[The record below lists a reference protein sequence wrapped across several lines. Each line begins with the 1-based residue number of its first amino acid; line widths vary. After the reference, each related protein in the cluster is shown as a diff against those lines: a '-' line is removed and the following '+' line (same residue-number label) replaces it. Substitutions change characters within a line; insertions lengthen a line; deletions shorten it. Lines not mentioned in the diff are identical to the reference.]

1 MKSVARKL
9 RENQQ
14 PLPLIL
20 VAQAHSEHCQT
31 SKVERFAKIVSGFYI
46 STKSFLCVSYK
57 VTWSKVRHRD
67 KERIFIF
74 NLSQQQK
81 KLLALGQNFVHTLSA
96 YVHNDRL
103 KKLKTK

>member
-9 RENQQ
+9 RENQR

-20 VAQAHSEHCQT
+20 VAQTHSEHCQT
-31 SKVERFAKIVSGFYI
+31 SKMERFAKIVFV

-74 NLSQQQK
+74 NLSQ
-81 KLLALGQNFVHTLSA
+81 
-96 YVHNDRL
+96 
-103 KKLKTK
+103 

>member
-31 SKVERFAKIVSGFYI
+31 SKMERFAKIVSGFYI

-81 KLLALGQNFVHTLSA
+81 NSWLWVRILYIHYQRTFIMIG
-96 YVHNDRL
+96 L
-103 KKLKTK
+103 KN